1 MDCVSFLINHGIFMV
16 HQGWQPQFRDSR
28 RPPVTLLDSE
38 VQHQAAGIA
47 FEPKENCTWR
57 QQYQFLNSSKP
68 GRNRDPDARRLIRR
82 HVRNDTILRQKASS
96 KVKLPKYQKL
106 PGSQTVS
113 EVSNSEKS
121 GQDSCTEC
129 KVPRLFESPTAL
141 CTNSY
146 AIEMQP
152 RMHVLLDR
160 FVAYATSRMY
170 PVDCFLSSNPFRS
183 QHWFRTS
190 VTDPA
195 MLHAV
200 LYTAA
205 ALLALLDVR
214 TSSRDTIYHQTHT
227 ISIVQKRL
235 NDPTFTFDDST
246 MGAISCLALTEAIS
260 GNQDLWHVH
269 MRGLKQMIVA
279 RGSFDALSPL
289 L

>member
-1 MDCVSFLINHGIFMV
+1 MV
-16 HQGWQPQFRDSR
+16 HKGWQPRLRNMR
-28 RPPVTLLDSE
+28 RAPVTLLDSE
-38 VQHQAAGIA
+38 VQHQASGIA
-47 FEPKENCTWR
+47 FEPKEDSTWR
-57 QQYQFLNSSKP
+57 QKYQFLNSSKP

-82 HVRNDTILRQKASS
+82 HVRNDTILRQRASS
-96 KVKLPKYQKL
+96 KFNPTKVRKLS
-106 PGSQTVS
+106 GSQTVS
-113 EVSNSEKS
+113 KVSNIENS

-152 RMHVLLDR
+152 RMHALLDH
-160 FVAYATSRMY
+160 FVAYVTRRLY

-195 MLHAV
+195 MLHAM

-205 ALLALLDVR
+205 TLLALLEGR
-214 TSSRDTIYHQTHT
+214 TSSTDTIYHQTHT

-235 NDPTFTFDDST
+235 NDPTFAFDDST

-269 MRGLKQMIVA
+269 MRGLKQMIAA
-279 RGSFDALSPL
+279 RGSSDALSPL
-289 L
+289 LQAKLWR